1 MPQNRKSSE
10 PLSVFTTIQSQ
21 GRGRWH
27 VVEAIGIWRQS
38 APRAN
43 FGGVFAATLP
53 CDGDLLNVVLKLAKP
68 GKRIVGI
75 LSVSRI
81 CKKRWVDELRDIE
94 CNERLP
100 LLNSIGHGFHGRRDL
115 MPHFD

>member
-1 MPQNRKSSE
+1 MAC
-10 PLSVFTTIQSQ
+10 
-21 GRGRWH
+21 GRSYRNM
-27 VVEAIGIWRQS
+27 EAERPEGQLWRGL
-38 APRAN
+38 R
-43 FGGVFAATLP
+43 GDLP
-53 CDGDLLNVVLKLAKP
+53 CDGDLLNVVLKFAKP

-81 CKKRWVDELRDIE
+81 CKKRWVDELRDVE